1 MKRKNRT
8 VLNGT
13 TVHIQHTVHTSCNVQ
28 CTVYHVLYIMSWLS
42 RGVGR
47 YAWPPHSAD
56 GFVHSPP
63 VSMPPGARGA
73 PAGPNWCR
81 WGGRSGD
88 FSHVFCT
95 SIMAEACFGTSPI
108 RIVWDFFL
116 LMFKYGKY
124 LPFQKVKKTWHS
136 AMKNPLNILI
146 TRGTRVFRQYITVQN
161 IEIVHYSTK
170 YYV

>member
-1 MKRKNRT
+1 M
-8 VLNGT
+8 
-13 TVHIQHTVHTSCNVQ
+13 
-28 CTVYHVLYIMSWLS
+28 YVLYIMSWLS

-136 AMKNPLNILI
+136 AMKNPINILYQSRFATPCPLFEVYNSFSI
-146 TRGTRVFRQYITVQN
+146 YTIQN
-161 IEIVHYSTK
+161 VWWKIEHKVK
-170 YYV
+170 YWRKCCEKFLHF